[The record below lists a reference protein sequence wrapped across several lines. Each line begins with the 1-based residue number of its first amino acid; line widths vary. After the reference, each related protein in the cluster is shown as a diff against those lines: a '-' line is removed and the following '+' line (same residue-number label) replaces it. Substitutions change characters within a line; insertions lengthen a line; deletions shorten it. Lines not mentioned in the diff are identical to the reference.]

1 MSGQKHLAT
10 IFGHICYKNITK
22 ILKSK
27 ETDRTEQYA
36 SKEECIKWNRQSRY
50 IHSKFQG
57 LKEDQK
63 ESLSKL
69 DDLQNLLIKL
79 TVKVRAEKAWILY
92 EFPFSL
98 NPSDESNDAQTS
110 RSYSSLY
117 PVSTERKI
125 DGTF

>member
-1 MSGQKHLAT
+1 MSGQKLLTT
-10 IFGHICYKNITK
+10 IFGHICYKNIAK
-22 ILKSK
+22 ILNSK

-36 SKEECIKWNRQSRY
+36 SKEECIKRNRQSRY

-63 ESLSKL
+63 ESIWKL

-79 TVKVRAEKAWILY
+79 TVKARAEKAWLLC

-98 NPSDESNDAQTS
+98 NPSDESNDAQT
-110 RSYSSLY
+110 
-117 PVSTERKI
+117 
-125 DGTF
+125 